1 MTQWGDSKSLAAR
14 DSSFDSNRPSE
25 VRAADI
31 FSADIDTTT
40 GLPVKPLDKEE
51 ALQRILQVL
60 QAVDALDDCFNVFDD
75 DRNGVVDVRE
85 LETVAEQVG
94 DLGRSLVQ
102 EMHMYIDEKE
112 AQGIDV
118 NGVDRVAFYSHFLG
132 ALGIDGDNA
141 VRHLTQPP
149 QLRPAPPARRLLTPA
164 RSPARAQSNA
174 SGDSDFQPDW
184 EADLAAEIDEA
195 ANLDPSRASRAV
207 RALPAPRA
215 RPGVLSR
222 AWRPP
227 APAGHERAPAGHERQ
242 REAVAA
248 ELVSAPFDAGSH
260 LALVAGQA
268 RCLPACRP
276 HRLRTTSRLTCGRRG
291 ARSPQERE
299 RARPGC
305 GGCRREL
312 VAAAPAA
319 AVTGRVCYRPLLY
332 DRG

>member
-112 AQGIDV
+112 AQGEDV
-118 NGVDRVAFYSHFLG
+118 EGIDRVTFYSHFLG

-141 VRHLTQPP
+141 VRHLAQPP

-164 RSPARAQSNA
+164 RFPGARAEQLIRRQRLPA
-174 SGDSDFQPDW
+174 GLGGGPGSGDRRGCQLGPV
-184 EADLAAEIDEA
+184 ARVPGGAR
-195 ANLDPSRASRAV
+195 P
-207 RALPAPRA
+207 PGAPRA
-215 RPGVLSR
+215 PRR
-222 AWRPP
+222 AVASVAPP
-227 APAGHERAPAGHERQ
+227 RARRTRAPAGSSRGRARQ
-242 REAVAA
+242 RTLRCWLSPRPRRRPGASPTRLSAPSLADDVAPHVRAARRSVAA
-248 ELVSAPFDAGSH
+248 GE
-260 LALVAGQA
+260 
-268 RCLPACRP
+268 
-276 HRLRTTSRLTCGRRG
+276 G
-291 ARSPQERE
+291 ARKTWLWWLP
-299 RARPGC
+299 
-305 GGCRREL
+305 
-312 VAAAPAA
+312 
-319 AVTGRVCYRPLLY
+319 T
-332 DRG
+332 